1 MTTSAQSAEFVT
13 GYPPLDLDHQEFLA
27 LLDSLAAATDSDFP
41 ELYKQLYAMTE
52 QHFERENQ
60 LMQDYAFP
68 ALTEHKA
75 EHQRVLG
82 EFKQFQSRINKGLVV
97 FGRLFVTDRLPLWFK
112 LHVAT
117 MDYAFVNHIQSQTP
131 H

>member
-1 MTTSAQSAEFVT
+1 MIVSEQNAEFVT
-13 GYPPLDLDHQEFLA
+13 GYPAIDQDHEAFLSLLNRLETSGDGEFPTL
-27 LLDSLAAATDSDFP
+27 FR
-41 ELYKQLYAMTE
+41 ELRQQTE

-82 EFKQFQSRINKGLVV
+82 EFKQFQSRVDKGLVV

-117 MDYAFVNHIQSQTP
+117 MDYTFVTHIKSQSLF
-131 H
+131 